1 MKDKAHLSIFGI
13 GPAYTTLS
21 SLLTGSACLLD
32 FFEKV
37 PHWSFPISTLV
48 MKLFSVLL
56 LIPAACLWL
65 NALII
70 QRIDKRIQNN
80 ELVTT
85 GAYAW
90 VRNPIYTA
98 IMLIMW
104 ALLLWTG
111 NLLFLILFPVY
122 PLLMTAMLKP
132 TEEKWLAELYS
143 QKYQDYCKQVNR
155 CMPWF
160 PKHKKYKKES

>member
-1 MKDKAHLSIFGI
+1 MKGKEHLSIFGI
-13 GPAYTTLS
+13 GPVYAAIFA
-21 SLLTGSACLLD
+21 LLTGSACLLD
-32 FFEKV
+32 FLAKI
-37 PHWSFPISTLV
+37 PHWSFPNSMLV
-48 MKLFSVLL
+48 MKIFSVLL

-65 NALII
+65 NALIV
-70 QRIDKRIQNN
+70 QRIDQRIQKN

-111 NLLFLILFPVY
+111 NLLFLFLLPIY

-132 TEEKWLAELYS
+132 TEEKWLTELYG
-143 QKYQDYCKQVNR
+143 QKYRDYCKQVNR
-155 CMPWF
+155 CIPWF
-160 PKHKKYKKES
+160 PKRRK

>member
-1 MKDKAHLSIFGI
+1 MKAKEHLSIFGI
-13 GPAYTTLS
+13 GPAYAALS
-21 SLLTGSACLLD
+21 ALLTGSACLLD
-32 FFEKV
+32 FLAEI
-37 PHWSFPISTLV
+37 PHWSFPISTPV
-48 MKLFSVLL
+48 MKIFSVFL

-65 NALII
+65 NALMV
-70 QRIDKRIQNN
+70 QRIAQRIQKN

-111 NLLFLILFPVY
+111 NLLLLFLFPIY
-122 PLLMTAMLKP
+122 PLLMMVMLKP
-132 TEEKWLAELYS
+132 TEEKWLMELYG
-143 QKYQDYCKQVNR
+143 QKYRDYCKQVNR
-155 CMPWF
+155 CIPWF
-160 PKHKKYKKES
+160 PKRKK